1 MGAGFLMALLNH
13 YATMENRNYNE
24 KIRREQ
30 NIFNKYEAQR
40 ARE

>member
-1 MGAGFLMALLNH
+1 MGAAFLMALLNQ
-13 YATMENRNYNE
+13 YATMENRNYND

-30 NIFNKYEAQR
+30 NIFNQYEAQR

>member
-1 MGAGFLMALLNH
+1 MFGAFLMALLNQ
-13 YATMENRNYNE
+13 YATMDNRNYND

-30 NIFNKYEAQR
+30 NIFNQYEAQR